1 MKKIETGF
9 DGLFIL
15 EPQVFEDS
23 RGYFMESFN
32 ARKIQDLGLDA
43 NFVQDNHSSSVAGVL
58 RGLHYQNAPFAQTKL
73 VRALRGRILDVVVDL
88 REEKPT
94 FGKVFSVELSA
105 TNKRQLYVPKGF
117 AHGFSVLEDGAEILY
132 KCDEYYNKAS
142 EGGLL
147 YNDPV
152 LGIDWGI
159 PEDKVLLSDK
169 DKVNPLLKDAIINF
183 KL

>member
-15 EPQVFEDS
+15 EPQVFDDS

-32 ARKIQDLGLDA
+32 ARKIQELGLEA
-43 NFVQDNHSSSVAGVL
+43 NFIQDNHSSSASGVL
-58 RGLHYQNAPFAQTKL
+58 RGLHYQNAPYAQTKL
-73 VRALRGRILDVVVDL
+73 VRALKGRILDVVVDL
-88 REEKPT
+88 RKDKTT
-94 FGKVFSVELSA
+94 FGKSFTVELSA
-105 TNKRQLYVPKGF
+105 ENKRQLYVPKGF
-117 AHGFSVLEDGAEILY
+117 AHGFSVLGDGAEILY
-132 KCDEYYNKAS
+132 KCDNYYNKGA

-147 YNDPV
+147 YNDPT

-159 PEDKVLLSDK
+159 AEKDVLLSDK

-183 KL
+183 